1 MIRIVLVIV
10 FELGNM
16 GGSYMNIWSGRRFD
30 KSKLVRAHLLAN
42 ERDRRIE
49 LLTSDWKS
57 DVLPV
62 N

>member
-1 MIRIVLVIV
+1 MKNGAGGEKAKLFLVPLKI
-10 FELGNM
+10 
-16 GGSYMNIWSGRRFD
+16 FD
-30 KSKLVRAHLLAN
+30 F

>member
-1 MIRIVLVIV
+1 MVHRRMSPERAARWRASLIRPK
-10 FELGNM
+10 
-16 GGSYMNIWSGRRFD
+16 GRD
-30 KSKLVRAHLLAN
+30 